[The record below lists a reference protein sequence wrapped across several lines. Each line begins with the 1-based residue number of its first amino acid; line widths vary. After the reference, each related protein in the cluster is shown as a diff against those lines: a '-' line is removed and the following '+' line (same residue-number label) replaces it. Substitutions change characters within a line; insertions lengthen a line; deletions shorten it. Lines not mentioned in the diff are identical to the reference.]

1 MTTVSERIAKLKS
14 GIQEISKAATDKQ
27 AAGEPVRASTQM
39 PVKVS
44 FRGTKEPWYKDPM
57 YSVYRGN
64 LTVFLGTSSER
75 SEIEF
80 VASRGG
86 LRSVKAPKMEYGL
99 AEAAVF
105 KLLKD
110 KAL

>member
-1 MTTVSERIAKLKS
+1 MPTTTERIAKLKS
-14 GIQEISKAATDKQ
+14 DIEEISKT
-27 AAGEPVRASTQM
+27 AAGEPIRASTQM
-39 PVKVS
+39 AMKVS
-44 FRGTKEPWYKDPM
+44 FRGTKEPWYKDRM

-64 LTVFLGTSSER
+64 LTVSMGTSSER
-75 SEIEF
+75 SEVEF

-86 LRSVKAPKMEYGL
+86 LRSVKAPQMEYGL

-105 KLLKD
+105 NLLKN